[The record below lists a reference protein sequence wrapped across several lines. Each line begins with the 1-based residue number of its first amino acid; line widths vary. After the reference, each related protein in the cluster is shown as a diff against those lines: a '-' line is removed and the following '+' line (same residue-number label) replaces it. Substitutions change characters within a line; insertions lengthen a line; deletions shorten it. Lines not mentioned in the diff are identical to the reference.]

1 MPFLSK
7 GTPTPRKT
15 CWFSFMKMMFSLLSL
30 PCSPIPNNE
39 LLLLLLLLLLLFFRT
54 QGDTQNMYIVNRKL
68 T

>member
-7 GTPTPRKT
+7 GTPTPRRT

-39 LLLLLLLLLLLFFRT
+39 LLLLLLFFRT